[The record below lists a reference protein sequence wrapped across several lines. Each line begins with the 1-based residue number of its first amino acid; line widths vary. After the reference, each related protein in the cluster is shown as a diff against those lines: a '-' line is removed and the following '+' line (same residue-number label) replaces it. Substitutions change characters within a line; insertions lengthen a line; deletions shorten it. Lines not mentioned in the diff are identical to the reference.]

1 MKIPTFKCP
10 HCGNNLGTAVNA
22 YLYGSPFRVCNK
34 CKNSYVD
41 KRYHE
46 IAIEGIRQEDINPT
60 EADKQS
66 HRKSGTKAI
75 WIGIGM
81 LALFIIILF
90 TGWIVFPLPI
100 FGVISIIGGIGAMKG
115 DSKKELEKTR
125 NALEIERQQSMLR
138 MQNPQYVEQLRAI
151 GYDIPLNIQSV
162 GNTYTQQNVCKNC
175 GTALDT
181 SDRFCPKCGTPH

>member
-1 MKIPTFKCP
+1 MKVPTFKCP

-22 YLYGSPFRVCNK
+22 HLYGSPFRVCNK

-41 KRYHE
+41 NRYHE
-46 IAIEGIRQEDINPT
+46 IAIEGIRQVDINPT
-60 EADKQS
+60 EADKQA
-66 HRKSGTKAI
+66 HRKSGLKAI
-75 WIGIGM
+75 WIGLGM
-81 LALFIIILF
+81 IALFIIILF